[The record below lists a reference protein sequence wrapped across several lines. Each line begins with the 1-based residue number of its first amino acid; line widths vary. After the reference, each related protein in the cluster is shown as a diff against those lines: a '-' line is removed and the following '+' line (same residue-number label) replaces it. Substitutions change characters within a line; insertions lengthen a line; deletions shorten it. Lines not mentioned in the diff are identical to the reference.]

1 MFMKMIKTI
10 PMKLLSFLTVTL
22 LWSLACISQD
32 KYFTVT
38 GKVID
43 EKSKLPMPN
52 ASVFCQNTTIGTTC
66 DSSGN
71 FFLRLT
77 NGGYDLVVSYTGY
90 ETRVVRISNSGKEN
104 SSLTLE
110 IREQDKS
117 MAEVVVAGS
126 AEVADGWTK
135 YGRFF
140 LNNFIGTTP
149 NADQCTIENR
159 DALKFY
165 FYKKRNKLKVR
176 AKEDLIIT
184 NNALGYRIKYQ
195 LDSFVYEYNNN
206 VGSYTGY
213 PLFEEL
219 TGTPD
224 QQGTWKKNRYRS
236 YLGSR
241 LHFMRSLYDST
252 LSDEGFDIELSDSA
266 DNSRFTS
273 LANPYDVKFY
283 NVDSGDVEIN
293 IKGRMRIHYKNLVPD
308 RKYLAENKF
317 SPTAKVQISI
327 LDITDG
333 FVIEENGYFY
343 EQSEVTNVGYWAW
356 KKLAELLPYDYNP
369 E

>member
-1 MFMKMIKTI
+1 
-10 PMKLLSFLTVTL
+10 MKLISCMTATL
-22 LWSLACISQD
+22 FWSLIAFSQD

-43 EKSKLPMPN
+43 EKTRQPMPN

-66 DSSGN
+66 DSSGS

-90 ETRVVRISNSGKEN
+90 ETKVTRISNGNKEN
-104 SSLTLE
+104 SGLTLE
-110 IREQDKS
+110 LKEQDKS

-126 AEVADGWTK
+126 AEVADGWTR

-149 NADQCTIENR
+149 NADQCIIENK

-184 NNALGYRIKYQ
+184 NNALGYRIRYQ
-195 LDSFVYEYNNN
+195 LDSFVYEYNNK

-219 TGTPD
+219 TGTQD
-224 QQGTWKKNRYRS
+224 QQNTWKKNRYRS

-252 LSDEGFDIELSDSA
+252 LSDEGFDIEMSDSM
-266 DNSRFTS
+266 DNNQFTA
-273 LANPYDVKFY
+273 LKNPYDGKYY

-293 IKGRMRIHYKNLVPD
+293 IKGRLRINFRNLVPD
-308 RKYLAENKF
+308 KRYLTENNF
-317 SPTAKVQISI
+317 PPTAKLQISI
-327 LDITDG
+327 LDISDG